1 MGGHV
6 CVSLRTMR
14 QHSIALVILSLVVCA
29 AGLVA
34 PTVAAGEG
42 AWQWL
47 GEKRGIRLWK
57 LQVPG
62 QSLPGFRGQTV
73 VAGSIDDIVAELV
86 DVKHHTEWMHRCVE
100 SWIYEHHSD
109 TRAIIYNRTSA
120 APWPVWD
127 RDVVLDV
134 ELVYNHD
141 RTGVTIRFQNLQD
154 KLRPV
159 PDRVVRMPRLAGFY
173 KLTQLTSTH
182 TRVVYQ
188 VEADIGGSIPDW
200 IAREVARDLP
210 YYTLLS
216 LRERVEDK
224 TKAAPIA
231 ESVPDKSTRADLQAS
246 AHP

>member
-1 MGGHV
+1 V

-14 QHSIALVILSLVVCA
+14 QRSTSLVILSLVACA
-29 AGLVA
+29 VGLIA
-34 PTVAAGEG
+34 LPAAAGEG

-47 GEKRGIRLWK
+47 GEKRGVRLWK

-62 QSLPGFRGQTV
+62 QPLPGFRGQTV
-73 VAGSIDDIVAELV
+73 IEGSIDDIAQEIV

-100 SWIYEHHSD
+100 SWIYERHGD
-109 TRAIIYNRTSA
+109 NRAVIYNRTSA
-120 APWPVWD
+120 APWPIWD

-134 ELVYNHD
+134 ELVYNQD
-141 RTGVTIRFQNLQD
+141 RTGLTIRFQNLDD

-159 PDRVVRMPRLAGFY
+159 PDRVVRMPRLVGFY
-173 KLTQLTSTH
+173 KLTQLTPTR
-182 TRVVYQ
+182 TRVIYQ

-200 IAREVARDLP
+200 IAHEVARDLP

-224 TKAAPIA
+224 PKNLPIA
-231 ESVPDKSTRADLQAS
+231 ERVPVPASRPHLQAS
-246 AHP
+246 AQP